1 MENKLATFK
10 INGLTTTISNQQK
23 KERVFDFRIEMK
35 IPFSFEIGI
44 MPVYFTNSIFLMKDR
59 DAKLTVIYLKI

>member
-10 INGLTTTISNQQK
+10 INGLTTSISNQQKK

-35 IPFSFEIGI
+35 ILFSFENGK
-44 MPVYFTNSIFLMKDR
+44 MPVYFTNSIFFK
-59 DAKLTVIYLKI
+59 